1 MACCLLLIRSV
12 ATIVPPIMAAAV
24 IAPIGYRSL
33 SETALGLVEA
43 VGVGGSTV
51 TFGLGVGVDVGSG
64 EGLVV
69 GALVGVG

>member
-1 MACCLLLIRSV
+1 MVCCLFLIRTV
-12 ATIVPPIMAAAV
+12 ATIVPPIMAAAA

-43 VGVGGSTV
+43 VGVGVSTV
-51 TFGLGVGVDVGSG
+51 TFGLGVDVGSG